1 MTIRPSGEESTMT
14 RKQLLACR
22 DAEAKRLREKW
33 AEWEGRKTSCNITL
47 SGHRSDLHKHR
58 SGTV

>member
-22 DAEAKRLREKW
+22 AVEEKRLRKKW
-33 AEWEGRKTSCNITL
+33 AEQEGQ
-47 SGHRSDLHKHR
+47 DDAD
-58 SGTV
+58 VA